1 MVLREVTS
9 IPDAN
14 INMMIVPMKSDDV
27 TVDRFVAI
35 NVIFA
40 NLVSLLFILPVFNMV
55 FFIVKE
61 KEQRVKESMRMMGMS
76 DFPYWMSWF
85 AYYTIINTIT
95 SFLATLTL
103 SINVFTY
110 SNYVYIFLTI
120 WLYGEAIFGEIV
132 II

>member
-1 MVLREVTS
+1 
-9 IPDAN
+9 
-14 INMMIVPMKSDDV
+14 
-27 TVDRFVAI
+27 
-35 NVIFA
+35 
-40 NLVSLLFILPVFNMV
+40 MV

-76 DFPYWMSWF
+76 DLPYWMSWF
-85 AYYTIINTIT
+85 AYYTILNTFT
-95 SFLATLTL
+95 SILATLTL

-132 II
+132 MIQALF

>member
-1 MVLREVTS
+1 
-9 IPDAN
+9 
-14 INMMIVPMKSDDV
+14 
-27 TVDRFVAI
+27 
-35 NVIFA
+35 
-40 NLVSLLFILPVFNMV
+40 LLFILPVFNMV

-85 AYYTIINTIT
+85 VYYTIINFVT

-103 SINVFTY
+103 SINVFPN
-110 SNYVYIFLTI
+110 SNYFYVFLSI

-132 II
+132 MIQALFSRS